1 MSKKLGNLKGENR
14 AIGLIL
20 YTHTHTHTHTH
31 VSVAE
36 QFLRDSANNPPFKNG
51 GINYV

>member
-1 MSKKLGNLKGENR
+1 MSKKLRNLKGENR

-20 YTHTHTHTHTH
+20 YIHTHTHTH
-31 VSVAE
+31 VKAAKK
-36 QFLRDSANNPPFKNG
+36 FLRGSANNPPFKDG